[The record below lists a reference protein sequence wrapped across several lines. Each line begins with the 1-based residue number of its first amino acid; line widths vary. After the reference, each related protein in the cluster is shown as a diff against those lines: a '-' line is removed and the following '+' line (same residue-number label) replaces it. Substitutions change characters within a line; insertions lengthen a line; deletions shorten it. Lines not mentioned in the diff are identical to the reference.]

1 MTRRVAVFVTGLVL
15 AAASPTAAVAIQPRA
30 SLTDV
35 EDEVMCLVCHTP
47 LAVSQSPQADAE
59 REFIRG
65 LIAHGD
71 TKAQIKNSLVAQ
83 YGPAVLALP
92 KPHGFNLTIYIL
104 PPALLLAGLGALVVT
119 LPRWRR
125 RTRARAAEV
134 ATPTPALD
142 PADARR
148 VDEELARYE

>member
-1 MTRRVAVFVTGLVL
+1 MTGRAAVLVAGLVL
-15 AAASPTAAVAIQPRA
+15 AAVSPTAAVAIQARA

-59 REFIRG
+59 RQFIRG
-65 LIAHGD
+65 LIAQGD
-71 TKAQIKNSLVAQ
+71 TKAQVKDALVAQ

-92 KPHGFNLTIYIL
+92 KPRGFNLTIYIL

-125 RTRARAAEV
+125 RTRARTAELAT
-134 ATPTPALD
+134 ATPTLD

-148 VDEELARYE
+148 VEEELARYE